1 MRVSHFPMSHAKFF
15 LRRDVEV
22 AITSLRL
29 VPYSPDHPFSQTP
42 AIEIMNICNML
53 QNTLSD
59 FQRSYIRLTSSSG
72 KVISAQRLYSPGP
85 YTFGY
90 FLFALV

>member
-1 MRVSHFPMSHAKFF
+1 MRVSRFPISHAKFF

-29 VPYSPDHPFSQTP
+29 VPCSPDHPFSQTP
-42 AIEIMNICNML
+42 AIEIMNICNTL

-72 KVISAQRLYSPGP
+72 KAISAQRLSSPVS

-90 FLFALV
+90 IFFFLH